1 MICPLPDGEL
11 LEDNSCSEVTVVDMY
26 KEMYVCRKRKKKTGK
41 GGEMRRREGERE
53 ENEGGD
59 NKGNN

>member
-1 MICPLPDGEL
+1 
-11 LEDNSCSEVTVVDMY
+11 MY
-26 KEMYVCRKRKKKTGK
+26 KEIYVCRKRKKKTGK